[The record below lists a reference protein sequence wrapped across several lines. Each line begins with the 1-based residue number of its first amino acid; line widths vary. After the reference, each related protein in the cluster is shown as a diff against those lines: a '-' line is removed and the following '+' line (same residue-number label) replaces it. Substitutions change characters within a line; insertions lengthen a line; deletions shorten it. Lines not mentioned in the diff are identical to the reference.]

1 MCVGLKV
8 LAHDPSFRRSAEGGA
23 LLTASTFHWKCYRD
37 LRDTKIQI
45 QYFSFV
51 LGTTFQP
58 TIFPQNSTETI
69 LLDNM
74 GPPFKQP
81 HVWISPCLLVI
92 QTSGWWSC
100 IRTML
105 WSNGNCQQSALWVL
119 RVGPVWLKD
128 MLNIFLW
135 FSDWVSNFKFVDGQ
149 LVATASPGRLAP
161 LLQPTTRG
169 PPRYLHFLK

>member
-1 MCVGLKV
+1 MSLRVYLVCGGLKV
-8 LAHDPSFRRSAEGGA
+8 LAHDPSFRWSAEGGA

-58 TIFPQNSTETI
+58 TIFPQNSTKTF

-81 HVWISPCLLVI
+81 HVWIPPCLMVI
-92 QTSGWWSC
+92 
-100 IRTML
+100 
-105 WSNGNCQQSALWVL
+105 LWVL
-119 RVGPVWLKD
+119 RVGPVCLKRYAQHFSLNQLLSFWLQ
-128 MLNIFLW
+128 
-135 FSDWVSNFKFVDGQ
+135 VCGR
-149 LVATASPGRLAP
+149 ATTASPSRLAP

-169 PPRYLHFLK
+169 PPG